1 MSAIFLR
8 SEQTIP
14 SLHPF
19 SRDISNQL
27 SFFGIELTECDL
39 DPRDIHDPVTFQ
51 MLQDTLKTIARITSK
66 PVFLTEENGPER
78 ILWHDDPA
86 CNPSIPQ

>member
-1 MSAIFLR
+1 M
-8 SEQTIP
+8 P

-27 SFFGIELTECDL
+27 SFFGIELMECDL
-39 DPRDIHDPVTFQ
+39 DPRDIHDAATFEL
-51 MLQDTLKTIARITSK
+51 LQDTLKTIVQITSK

-86 CNPSIPQ
+86 CNHNIPQ

>member
-1 MSAIFLR
+1 M
-8 SEQTIP
+8 
-14 SLHPF
+14 HPF